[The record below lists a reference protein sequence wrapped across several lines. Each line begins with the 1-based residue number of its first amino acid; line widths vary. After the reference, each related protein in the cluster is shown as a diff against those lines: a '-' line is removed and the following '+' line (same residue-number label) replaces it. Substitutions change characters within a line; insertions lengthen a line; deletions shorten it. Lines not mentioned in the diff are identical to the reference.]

1 MTEILYSDLRAR
13 REALCMTVVQVAD
26 AAGVCEMT
34 VRNNEHSPARL
45 AGAIAAC
52 LDRLER
58 AAAEERRVSRQQALT
73 RSDAVARGA
82 PPPRHRGPDG
92 SPRGMGWIAFAGAA
106 ALGLLW
112 VVFQTVSTFLEVLP

>member
-1 MTEILYSDLRAR
+1 MPVIRHDFSRDTP
-13 REALCMTVVQVAD
+13 VVTWQETPTSPEVAFRSAEQIVED
-26 AAGVCEMT
+26 EM
-34 VRNNEHSPARL
+34 S
-45 AGAIAAC
+45 
-52 LDRLER
+52 
-58 AAAEERRVSRQQALT
+58 ALT

-112 VVFQTVSTFLEVLP
+112 LVFKTVSTFLEVLP